1 MTCPA
6 CGADV
11 SERATFCPCGHAL
24 PALWSVNLS
33 PAAYPSKPRQASKVV
48 RGSLNSWERGTAPHH
63 LSPDGTPSPYLDE
76 KGERIGIKAWADTYR
91 RKFQEA
97 GLA

>member
-6 CGADV
+6 CGADA

-33 PAAYPSKPRQASKVV
+33 PAAYPSKPRKAAKRPYESM
-48 RGSLNSWERGTAPHH
+48 NSWHRGTAPYHY
-63 LSPDGTPSPYLDE
+63 SPDGTPSPYLDE
-76 KGERIGIKAWADTYR
+76 KGNRIGIYDWGNKYR